1 MRKKK
6 SKGQVKRTVKKL
18 ISYLKGHGK
27 LIGGVT
33 VLVILST
40 VLGLVPP
47 WLLRFGVDN
56 FILEARPEGLWI
68 LGLVMVLATLLQ
80 GMVDFGKRY
89 LAEKTAQNITHQLRG
104 DVFQHLTRLSFRFF
118 DRSRTG
124 DLMSRITAD
133 AETLR
138 GFLSFAVL
146 NMAGNIL
153 TILGI
158 LAVLFSWAPR
168 LAILYLLMLP
178 LMFHAMLN
186 YAYKVRP
193 SLRRS
198 RRSLARLTTMLQE
211 TIAGMLVVK
220 IFGNEEKEEESFSR
234 ENANYVDINLEAA
247 RITAFWMPYVNV
259 LLGIITALV
268 IWYGGRLVVG
278 GVLSM
283 GSLVGFTG
291 YIAMLMRP
299 IRQTGMLINS
309 GSQAL
314 AAGERIVEV
323 LEEDFQITDAP
334 DAIELPPVK
343 GQVDYRDVSF
353 GYSREQKILDDINF
367 SVSPGETVA
376 IIGPTGAGKTTLV
389 HLLPR
394 FYDPDRGK
402 IFIDGYDTQKVKIK
416 SLRSQ
421 VGILMQDTFLFS
433 ASIAENIAY
442 GKPHSTREEIIR
454 CARRAEIHDFIETL
468 PLGYETPVG
477 ERGVTLSG
485 GQQQRLAMAR
495 MLLTDPRLLILD
507 EPTSGVDSATESRI
521 QTALD
526 NLFRDR
532 TVLVIAHRLW
542 TVKRADRILVL
553 EKGRIVQS
561 GIHEELS
568 RSPGYYRRLQELTGG
583 EGEG

>member
-1 MRKKK
+1 MQKKK
-6 SKGQVKRTVKKL
+6 SKGQAKKTVKKL

-33 VLVILST
+33 VLVIFST

-47 WLLRFGVDN
+47 WLLRHGVDN
-56 FILEARPEGLWI
+56 FILKARPEGLWV

-178 LMFHAMLN
+178 LMFHAMFN

-198 RRSLARLTTMLQE
+198 RRSLARLTAMLQE
-211 TIAGMLVVK
+211 TIAGMMVVK
-220 IFGNEEKEEESFSR
+220 IFGNEEREEESFAR

-343 GQVDYRDVSF
+343 GQVEYREVSF
-353 GYSREQKILDDINF
+353 GYSPEQKILEDISF

-402 IFIDGYDTQKVKIK
+402 IFIDGYDIQKVKIK

-421 VGILMQDTFLFS
+421 VGVLMQDTFLFS

-442 GKPHSTREEIIR
+442 GKPRATREEIIR

-521 QTALD
+521 QSALD
-526 NLFRDR
+526 SLFKDR

-553 EKGRIVQS
+553 EEGRIVQS
-561 GIHEELS
+561 GTHEELS

-583 EGEG
+583 GVED

>member
-1 MRKKK
+1 MKQKKQ
-6 SKGQVKRTVKKL
+6 KGQGKRTIKKL
-18 ISYLKGHGK
+18 LIYLQGQGK
-27 LIGGVT
+27 LITGVT
-33 VLVILST
+33 LLVIFST
-40 VLGLVPP
+40 TLGLMPP
-47 WLLRFGVDN
+47 WLLRFGVDS
-56 FILEARPEGLWI
+56 FILEERPQGLWMVGLAMI
-68 LGLVMVLATLLQ
+68 LLTLVQGTL
-80 GMVDFGKRY
+80 DFGKRY
-89 LAEKTAQNITHQLRG
+89 LAEKTAQSIIHRLRS
-104 DVFQHLTRLSFRFF
+104 DVFQHLTRLSFQFF

-133 AETLR
+133 AESLR

-153 TILGI
+153 TLLGI
-158 LAVLFSWAPR
+158 LLVLFVWAPQ
-168 LAILYLLMLP
+168 LALLYLLMIP

-186 YAYKVRP
+186 YAFKVRP
-193 SLRRS
+193 SLRKS

-220 IFGNEEKEEESFSR
+220 LFGNEEKEEEEFAR
-234 ENANYVDINLEAA
+234 ENSTYVGINLEAA
-247 RITAFWMPYVNV
+247 RITAVWMPYVNV

-268 IWYGGRLVVG
+268 IWYGGRLVVAG
-278 GVLSM
+278 TLSM

-323 LEEDFQITDAP
+323 LEEDFQVSDSP
-334 DAIELPPVK
+334 DAVELPPIK
-343 GQVDYRDVSF
+343 GKVEYRNLYF
-353 GYSREQKILDDINF
+353 GYGENEYTLQDINF
-367 SVSPGETVA
+367 SVKPGETVA

-394 FYDPDRGK
+394 FYDPDRGE
-402 IFIDGYDTQKVKIK
+402 ILLDDYDIKKVKIK
-416 SLRSQ
+416 SLRRQ
-421 VGILMQDTFLFS
+421 IGILMQDTFLFS
-433 ASIAENIAY
+433 TSIAENIAY
-442 GKPHSTREEIIR
+442 GRPGVTMEEIIR
-454 CARRAEIHDFIETL
+454 CARRAEIHDFIESL
-468 PLGYETPVG
+468 PLGYDTPVG

-485 GQQQRLAMAR
+485 GQQQRLAIAR

-507 EPTSGVDSATESRI
+507 EPTSGVDSVTESRI
-521 QTALD
+521 QKALD
-526 NLFRDR
+526 SLFQNR

-561 GIHEELS
+561 GTHEELS
-568 RSPGYYRRLQELTGG
+568 KTPGYYRRLQELTG
-583 EGEG
+583 EVED